1 MTILRH
7 LPNALTCANL
17 VTGCIGIRF
26 AVHGQL
32 DYAAYA
38 VWLACFLDFLDG
50 FAARLLKVTSSI
62 GKELDSL
69 ADVVSF
75 GVLPAMVMFSLIDNA
90 TEITWLPY
98 AALLLAASS
107 ALRLAKFNIDERQT
121 VGFIGLPTPANALF
135 ITSLIFLPSPFV
147 WTVSNPAVLVVLTI
161 AFSFLLISP
170 IALFALKFVNWSWA
184 ENKVKFTFV
193 GISVLLIGWQ
203 QAAAIPLIIL
213 LYIVASLFVGRFSR
227 S

>member
-1 MTILRH
+1 MKILRH

-17 VTGCIGIRF
+17 VTGCIGIRL
-26 AVHGQL
+26 AIDGQL
-32 DYAAYA
+32 DYAAYT
-38 VWLACFLDFLDG
+38 VWLACVFDFFDG
-50 FAARLLKVTSSI
+50 FVARLLKVTSPI

-75 GVLPAMVMFSLIDNA
+75 GVLPAMVMFSLIANT
-90 TEITWLPY
+90 TEVFWLPY
-98 AALLLAASS
+98 ASLLIAAFS

-135 ITSLIFLPSPFV
+135 ITSLIFLPTPLD
-147 WTVSNPAVLVVLTI
+147 WTVGNPTALVVVTVV
-161 AFSFLLISP
+161 FSFLLISP
-170 IALFALKFVNWSWA
+170 IALFALKFTSWSWA